1 MLPCCG
7 WACKG
12 KGEGIPLKQ
21 HHHQF
26 LVGTQFGA
34 GRQQH
39 KYENHTERTA
49 LCKSSQAIYGI
60 LRAGNGPYG
69 GSVIIGVATL
79 GLHQV
84 KCITSVSTLNHRDGL
99 LHIDDIIR
107 VNTCLESERSYKQNL
122 LYIHLKAT
130 SIIEAEY
137 VLNMCLAGNDDP

>member
-39 KYENHTERTA
+39 KYENHIER
-49 LCKSSQAIYGI
+49 
-60 LRAGNGPYG
+60 
-69 GSVIIGVATL
+69 
-79 GLHQV
+79 
-84 KCITSVSTLNHRDGL
+84 
-99 LHIDDIIR
+99 IDDIIR
-107 VNTCLESERSYKQNL
+107 VNTCLESEQ
-122 LYIHLKAT
+122 
-130 SIIEAEY
+130 
-137 VLNMCLAGNDDP
+137 